1 MHVPVWIAA
10 SFLIAIF
17 VVIALI
23 GLAIDIIRIY
33 DSPE

>member
-10 SFLIAIF
+10 AFLIAIC

-23 GLAIDIIRIY
+23 GLAIDIIRISH
-33 DSPE
+33 SPE